1 MGARRSSA
9 ASGSRSRRDPCCEHA
24 EGDAVKGDA
33 RSRGIH
39 EDCAVHP
46 GTPAVRSII
55 VSIGAGI
62 ALFVIGAI
70 LVFAV
75 NVDTSQFIDLDLVG
89 YILMGAGVVV
99 FLIGLVFV
107 FRRRSTEQVTRT
119 VDPVAGER
127 VTRTE
132 ASSSGD
138 GVV

>member
-1 MGARRSSA
+1 M
-9 ASGSRSRRDPCCEHA
+9 
-24 EGDAVKGDA
+24 
-33 RSRGIH
+33 
-39 EDCAVHP
+39 
-46 GTPAVRSII
+46 
-55 VSIGAGI
+55 SIGVGI
-62 ALFVIGAI
+62 ALFAIGAI

-99 FLIGLVFV
+99 FLLGLVLM

-132 ASSSGD
+132 ARSSGD
-138 GVV
+138 CAA